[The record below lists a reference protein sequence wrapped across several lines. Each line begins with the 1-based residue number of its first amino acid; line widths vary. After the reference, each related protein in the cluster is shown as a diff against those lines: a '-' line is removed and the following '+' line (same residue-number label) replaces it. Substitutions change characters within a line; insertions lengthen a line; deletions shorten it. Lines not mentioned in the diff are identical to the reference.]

1 MNKSEHHAPREDA
14 LLEHQIGQLGKL
26 SWLWMNS
33 SLHREWTVA
42 LAARFLLPP
51 IALNQIEII
60 ERDGMPVAYCSW
72 AWLSEQAEV
81 GYLLKPSGITENDWN
96 CGDRLWFVDWV
107 APFGAAD
114 SWQLRS
120 LMAERFPDEVARAI
134 RVKRDST
141 RARVMEFKGSRLP
154 AATGRERLKRYYEG
168 FLRASSSVASNE
180 HILGASAAHGTA
192 RVVPLGGSSG

>member
-1 MNKSEHHAPREDA
+1 MNKSEHHAPGKGA
-14 LLEHQIGQLGKL
+14 LLERQIGQLGKL

-33 SLHREWTVA
+33 SLHREWTVDM
-42 LAARFLLPP
+42 AARFLLPP
-51 IALNQIEII
+51 ISLNQIEII

-72 AWLSEQAEV
+72 AWLGEQAEV
-81 GYLLKPSGITENDWN
+81 CYVLKPSEIKENDWN

-107 APFGAAD
+107 APFAAAD

-154 AATGRERLKRYYEG
+154 AATGRERLKRYYDD
-168 FLRASSSVASNE
+168 FLRAASSVASNE
-180 HILGASAAHGTA
+180 HIPDATAAHGTE
-192 RVVPLGGSSG
+192 RVVPQGGSSG